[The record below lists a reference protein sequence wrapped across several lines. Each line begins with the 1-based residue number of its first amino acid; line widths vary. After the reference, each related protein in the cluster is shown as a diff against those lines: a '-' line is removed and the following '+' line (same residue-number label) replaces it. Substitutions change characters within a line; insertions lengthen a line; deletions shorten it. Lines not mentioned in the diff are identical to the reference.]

1 MNRLVRKIIEF
12 SPSGVLSGQDLAT
25 LLPEGD
31 NKRQALIKRAIA
43 SGELIHIRRGLY
55 CLADI
60 YQKTRLNPYS
70 FAQRIYGPS
79 YISLESALRWHDWI
93 PEAVYSYT
101 SASLKNS
108 KDFDT
113 PVGLF
118 SYRRVPQK
126 TFYAGVNRQT
136 NENGCVFLIA
146 SPLKALA
153 DYVYVHKC
161 DWGGLDPVVE
171 SLRVEMDE
179 LECLTSGEFD
189 VITGNYNSRR
199 VQSFCKGLRKDLKL

>member
-12 SPSGVLSGQDLAT
+12 SPSGVISGQDLTT

-31 NKRQALIKRAIA
+31 NKRQALIKRAVA
-43 SGELIHIRRGLY
+43 SGDLVRIRRGLY
-55 CLADI
+55 CLAPM
-60 YQKTRLNPYS
+60 YQKAHLSPYS
-70 FAQRIYGPS
+70 LAQHVYGPS
-79 YISLESALRWHDWI
+79 YISLESALRWYNWI

-101 SASLKNS
+101 SVSLNNS
-108 KDFDT
+108 KEFNT

-126 TFYAGVNRQT
+126 MFYAGVSRQADD
-136 NENGCVFLIA
+136 NGCVFLIA

-161 DWGGLDPVVE
+161 DWAGLEPVIE
-171 SLRVEMDE
+171 SLRVEVDE
-179 LECLTSGEFD
+179 LECLTNAEFD
-189 VITGNYNSRR
+189 VITDNYNSRR
-199 VQSFCKGLRKDLKL
+199 VQRFCKGLRKDLKL

>member
-1 MNRLVRKIIEF
+1 MNRLVQKIIEF
-12 SPSGVLSGQDLAT
+12 SPSGVISGQDLVI

-43 SGELIHIRRGLY
+43 SGDLVRIRRGLY
-55 CLADI
+55 CLAPM
-60 YQKTRLNPYS
+60 YQKTHLNPYS
-70 FAQRIYGPS
+70 FAQHIYGPS
-79 YISLESALRWHDWI
+79 YISLESALRWYNWI

-101 SASLKNS
+101 SVSLNNS
-108 KDFDT
+108 KDFNT

-126 TFYAGVNRQT
+126 MLYAGVRRQ
-136 NENGCVFLIA
+136 EDDNGCVFLVA

-161 DWGGLDPVVE
+161 DWAGLEPVIE
-171 SLRVEMDE
+171 SLRVETDE
-179 LECLTSGEFD
+179 LEGLTSAEFD
-189 VITGNYNSRR
+189 VITGNYKSRR
-199 VQSFCKGLRKDLKL
+199 VQRFCKGLRKDLKL

>member
-1 MNRLVRKIIEF
+1 MNRLTQEIIKF
-12 SPSGVLSGQDLAT
+12 SPSGMISGQDLAT

-43 SGELIHIRRGLY
+43 SGDLVHIRRGLY
-55 CLADI
+55 SLAPM
-60 YQKTRLNPYS
+60 YQKKHLSPLS
-70 FAQRIYGPS
+70 IAQNIYGPS

-101 SASLKNS
+101 SVSLKNS

-113 PVGLF
+113 PVGMF

-136 NENGCVFLIA
+136 DDNDSVFLIA

-161 DWGGLDPVVE
+161 DWCGLEPVVE
-171 SLRVEMDE
+171 SLRVEMEE
-179 LECLTSGEFD
+179 LGSLTSEDFD

-199 VQSFCKGLRKDLKL
+199 VQLFYKGLRKDLKL

>member
-1 MNRLVRKIIEF
+1 MNRLTRKIIEF

-43 SGELIHIRRGLY
+43 SGELTHIRRGLY
-55 CLADI
+55 CLASM
-60 YQKTRLNPYS
+60 YQKNRPSSYS
-70 FAQRIYGPS
+70 FAQHIYGPS

-101 SASLKNS
+101 SVSLNNS
-108 KDFDT
+108 KDFNT

-126 TFYAGVNRQT
+126 TFYAGVCRQT
-136 NENGCVFLIA
+136 DDNDSVFLIA

-161 DWGGLDPVVE
+161 DWGGLEPVIE
-171 SLRVEMDE
+171 SLRIEMDE
-179 LECLTSGEFD
+179 LECLTSDDFD

-199 VQSFCKGLRKDLKL
+199 VQRFCKGLRKDLKL